1 MDTVE
6 LQTNIWVD
14 SFTGNYILQEKQPN
28 RGLLIYAK
36 GENIPVSE
44 CNDYGIDEDGKPS
57 QRGKMSVYKCKECG
71 NPMKHVQTNQWMCD
85 QNRTNCSQSLK
96 IIF

>member
-57 QRGKMSVYKCKECG
+57 
-71 NPMKHVQTNQWMCD
+71 
-85 QNRTNCSQSLK
+85 
-96 IIF
+96 